1 VLVAGAGVWGAYIAD
16 HLTEQGHQVVIVEQD
31 AATVRRA
38 RSGGDRRTIIHGDAC
53 EPAIL
58 DLVGL
63 QTVDTVVA
71 ATGDDEDNLVIS
83 LLCRRLWSVPRTVA
97 RVNNPKNTWLF
108 TQDWGVDSAVSA
120 PELLTHLLDAG
131 MGVQDVVTM
140 LRTERGGI
148 ALVEVTLDED
158 APAVGHRVAEL
169 PLPEGSAVVAVV
181 RDEQVLPGGG
191 PTPLAPGD
199 EVLAVTILAVE
210 PTLRRVLGGLS
221 GGSHTPVG

>member
-1 VLVAGAGVWGAYIAD
+1 VVVVAP
-16 HLTEQGHQVVIVEQD
+16 D
-31 AATVRRA
+31 ARGRRA
-38 RSGGDRRTIIHGDAC
+38 RKDQRARRRGWARGPSAAQLGSERDRLG
-53 EPAIL
+53 
-58 DLVGL
+58 
-63 QTVDTVVA
+63 
-71 ATGDDEDNLVIS
+71 
-83 LLCRRLWSVPRTVA
+83 A

-108 TQDWGVDSAVSA
+108 TQDWGIDTAVSA

-148 ALVEVTLDED
+148 ALVEVTLNED

-181 RDEQVLPGGG
+181 RDEEVLPGGG

-199 EVLAVTILAVE
+199 EVLAVTMLAVE